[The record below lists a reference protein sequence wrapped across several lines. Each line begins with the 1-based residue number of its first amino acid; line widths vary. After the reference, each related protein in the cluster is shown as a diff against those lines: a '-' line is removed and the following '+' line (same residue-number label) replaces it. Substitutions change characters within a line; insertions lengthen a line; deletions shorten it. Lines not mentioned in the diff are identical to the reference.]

1 MLSDGHAYSCR
12 AAVLDDAGMLLKT
25 CLHDHGNEPHAAM
38 SCALALGYGGAV
50 EFKIEK
56 GRRVRTLQRWRVW
69 KERGEQ
75 RFRLIA

>member
-1 MLSDGHAYSCR
+1 
-12 AAVLDDAGMLLKT
+12 
-25 CLHDHGNEPHAAM
+25 M